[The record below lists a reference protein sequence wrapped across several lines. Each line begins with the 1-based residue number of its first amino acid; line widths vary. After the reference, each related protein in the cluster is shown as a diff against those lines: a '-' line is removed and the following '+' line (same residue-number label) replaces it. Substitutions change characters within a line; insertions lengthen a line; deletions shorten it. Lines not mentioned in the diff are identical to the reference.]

1 MYCISKPPKFS
12 ITFLQMCNLM
22 HGSHKKACQFAILH
36 TIPIHKDIIS
46 LSVIMLKHTLMVAGH
61 LVVVL
66 YVVMYFTTVC
76 GMVVVM
82 ARNLF

>member
-1 MYCISKPPKFS
+1 MGQILCVKRVPFRKS
-12 ITFLQMCNLM
+12 
-22 HGSHKKACQFAILH
+22 SH
-36 TIPIHKDIIS
+36 IS